1 MWYITV
7 ACLQM
12 RTVAT
17 SCTVFIDCGRLL
29 LVGLS
34 NICCCFGIVLFYYFF
49 FRRGRK
55 KVLKGEDEK
64 KGKMRKTDLLSY
76 KNNSIMS
83 ESVFEK
89 SV

>member
-1 MWYITV
+1 M
-7 ACLQM
+7 
-12 RTVAT
+12 
-17 SCTVFIDCGRLL
+17 
-29 LVGLS
+29 
-34 NICCCFGIVLFYYFF
+34 
-49 FRRGRK
+49 
-55 KVLKGEDEK
+55 LKGEDEK